1 MKRVAVFGGRD
12 YPHPNRVRVAMSRLL
27 DRFGPF
33 VLVHGGC
40 PTGVDAEAAAWARE
54 VRAVLG
60 LPMVLEPHPAD
71 WRRHG
76 RAAGPIR
83 NGEMARRWLHG
94 AVGFPGG
101 PGTADMARK
110 LAAAEVPIWWPDGAP
125 DR

>member
-1 MKRVAVFGGRD
+1 MKRVAVFGGRG
-12 YPHPNRVRVAMSRLL
+12 YPHHGRVRVAMSRLL

-33 VLVHGGC
+33 VLVHGAC

-60 LPMVLEPHPAD
+60 LPMGLDPHPAD
-71 WRRHG
+71 WQRRG

-83 NGEMARRWLHG
+83 NGEMARSGLDG

-101 PGTADMARK
+101 AGTADMARQ
-110 LAAAEVPIWWPDGAP
+110 LVAAGVPIWWPDG
-125 DR
+125 RS